1 MSKDTSPIKVT
12 ILDKE
17 YLIGCEEEEKESLRQ
32 SVNYLN
38 QQMTEMKSGGGVIG
52 AERIAVMTA
61 LNITNELLAY
71 KKENQDY
78 TFKIDSTL
86 KRLQSKINDALTRD
100 KQLDMVDS
108 DIPGSEPISQGG

>member
-1 MSKDTSPIKVT
+1 MSKDSAPVKVT

-17 YLIGCEEEEKESLRQ
+17 YLIACEEHEKEPLR
-32 SVNYLN
+32 NAADYLN
-38 QQMTEMKSGGGVIG
+38 QKMDEMKKSGGVIG

-78 TFKIDSTL
+78 TSTIDSTL
-86 KRLQSKINDALTRD
+86 KRLQNKINDALVRD
-100 KQLDMVDS
+100 TQVDLD
-108 DIPGSEPISQGG
+108 DIDINSPISQGG

>member
-1 MSKDTSPIKVT
+1 MSKDTSPIKVI

-32 SVNYLN
+32 SVDYLS
-38 QQMTEMKSGGGVIG
+38 QQMAEMKSSGGVIG
-52 AERIAVMTA
+52 SERIAVMTA

-71 KKENQDY
+71 KKQNQDY

-86 KRLQSKINDALTRD
+86 KRLQTKINDALVRD
-100 KQLDMVDS
+100 TQLDIVDV
-108 DIPGSEPISQGG
+108 DNPVSQGG

>member
-1 MSKDTSPIKVT
+1 MSKDTSPINVT

-17 YLIGCEEEEKESLRQ
+17 YLITCEEDEREVLRNA
-32 SVNYLN
+32 VDYLN
-38 QQMTEMKSGGGVIG
+38 EKMAEMKNSGSVIG

-61 LNITNELLAY
+61 LNITNELLTY

-86 KRLQSKINDALTRD
+86 KRLQSKINDALVRD
-100 KQLDMVDS
+100 TQLDMVDIDNS
-108 DIPGSEPISQGG
+108 VSQSG

>member
-1 MSKDTSPIKVT
+1 MSKDTSPINVI

-17 YLIGCEEEEKESLRQ
+17 YLITCEENEKDSLHK
-32 SVNYLN
+32 SVDYLN
-38 QQMTEMKSGGGVIG
+38 QQMAEMKSGGSVIG

-78 TFKIDSTL
+78 TLKIDSTL
-86 KRLQSKINDALTRD
+86 KRLQSKINDALARES
-100 KQLDMVDS
+100 QLDMVDIDNS
-108 DIPGSEPISQGG
+108 VSQGG

>member
-38 QQMTEMKSGGGVIG
+38 QQMADMKNGGGVIG

-86 KRLQSKINDALTRD
+86 KRLQTKINDALVRD
-100 KQLDMVDS
+100 TQLDMVDI
-108 DIPGSEPISQGG
+108 DNPVSQGG

>member
-1 MSKDTSPIKVT
+1 MSKDTSPINVT

-17 YLIGCEEEEKESLRQ
+17 YLINCEEDEREVLR
-32 SVNYLN
+32 SAVDYLN
-38 QQMTEMKSGGGVIG
+38 QKMGEMKSSGGVIG

-78 TFKIDSTL
+78 TSKIDSTL
-86 KRLQSKINDALTRD
+86 KRLQSKINDALVRD
-100 KQLDMVDS
+100 TQLDRVDVENTVPKA
-108 DIPGSEPISQGG
+108 DRI